1 MIWSITAKPASSAPV
16 AEAPAHPEPVAAA
29 PAGGAGEDQNIYI
42 GRQPIVDREKQLVAF
57 ELLFHAEPSGAEAAA
72 GDFAATAN
80 VVVNAFTE
88 FGVQNTLG
96 PHRGFINVGRDLLM
110 SDLPA
115 VLPPARIVLELV
127 ENVLPDDEVIQ
138 RCKALRAA
146 GYRLA
151 LDRVAA
157 FDDRVKKLLPHVH
170 MVKLD
175 IAAIDEA
182 TLARLVPALRH
193 LPLLLVADKVDTPER
208 AQHCIDLGFDLF
220 QGYHFAQPEV
230 VSGKRAQP
238 AKLALLRL
246 SHLLLSDAEV
256 DDIENELKQHPDLAY
271 NLMRIVNSVAF
282 GLARKIDSIGQCIAV
297 LGRAKLT
304 RWVQLL
310 LYSASRNGND
320 AANPLMQMAATRGKW
335 METLAQAQRPGDK
348 SYQDVAFMVGI
359 LSLLDALLAMP
370 IQEVVD
376 GLNLADEA
384 KAALLTRDGP
394 LGALLKLI
402 EHKEGNAFEAVG
414 RDLKSMPFLTPA
426 SFTSAELDAATWAN
440 SIAAAA

>member
-1 MIWSITAKPASSAPV
+1 MIWSIAAKHPPVAPV
-16 AEAPAHPEPVAAA
+16 ADAAAQPASGVEA
-29 PAGGAGEDQNIYI
+29 PAGGEVQDQNIYI
-42 GRQPIVDREKQLVAF
+42 GRQPIVDREQQLVAF
-57 ELLFHAEPSGAEAAA
+57 ELLFHAEASGAEAAA
-72 GDFAATAN
+72 GNFEATAN

-96 PHRGFINVGRDLLM
+96 PHRGFLNVGRDLLM

-115 VLPPARIVLELV
+115 VLPPARIVLELIDT
-127 ENVLPDDEVIQ
+127 VLPDEAVIQ
-138 RCKALRAA
+138 RCKALRSA

-151 LDRVAA
+151 LDHVCA
-157 FDDRVKKLLPHVH
+157 FDDRVKKLLPYVH

-175 IAAIDEA
+175 IAEIEEA
-182 TLARLVPALRH
+182 TLVKLVPALRH
-193 LPLLLVADKVDTPER
+193 LPLLLIADKVDTAER
-208 AQHCIDLGFDLF
+208 AQHCLQLGFDLF
-220 QGYHFAQPEV
+220 QGYHFARPEI

-282 GLARKIDSIGQCIAV
+282 GLSRKIDSIGQCIAV

-335 METLAQAQRPGDK
+335 METLAHAQRPGDK
-348 SYQDVAFMVGI
+348 SYQDLAFMVGI

-370 IQEVVD
+370 IREVVD
-376 GLNLADEA
+376 GLNLADEV
-384 KAALLTRDGP
+384 KAALLTREGP
-394 LGALLKLI
+394 LGTLLQLI
-402 EHKEGNAFEAVG
+402 EHKESNAFEAVS
-414 RDLKSMPFLTPA
+414 RDLQAMPFLTPA